1 MQQDCKKKMTKIDGM
16 EKYRRA
22 TCCNIRITQQN
33 MHGNFNLHEISS
45 FGHKNLRDGGQHK
58 LCLKSHQERHRDET
72 WLKTIETICPSPRE
86 KTQAS
91 TLSVKYLK
99 R

>member
-1 MQQDCKKKMTKIDGM
+1 
-16 EKYRRA
+16 
-22 TCCNIRITQQN
+22 

-72 WLKTIETICPSPRE
+72 WLKTIETICPSPVKRL
-86 KTQAS
+86 KPQLY
-91 TLSVKYLK
+91 LSNI
-99 R
+99 